1 MDFDKYI
8 KEDPEGVYNL
18 HFLNKDKLTVYEI
31 KQIFSVFGNVLGVN
45 VTKDETGFRFVKYGT
60 LDETIACIKGL
71 EDSSKIQLLLE
82 RSKMKDRKMNRKD
95 FNGENLSNNGGN
107 STHKI
112 FNENSGSNDI
122 LNISQ
127 NISQNSVYNHKLISN
142 VTKENSSVFDEKS
155 LRQTSKENNS
165 SVTMDYE
172 KYYRTTKGG
181 FSVHFANK
189 KGLCPEYIKDTFSS
203 YGTVVSIY
211 EGGGGPNGLKIISY
225 KTLDEVI
232 NCLKGLQNDS
242 QISLLPQKDKL
253 GSEAKATNQNSSNQW
268 QAAKME
274 DTSQQMFS
282 TDEQFD
288 SNSTHE
294 NNKQEK
300 LSEYRGKP
308 FYSSRNFDS
317 NKFQGNN
324 FLDTARNSGHDYKYN
339 VDEIKQNNAGFQT
352 FDEIYS
358 FSEQQNPINNE
369 DYNQVMRKKQEDT
382 KLYSLMKT
390 ETDSKIDKNRRF
402 GIHDQKMPMLVSNA
416 EMKSKEFD
424 VTPTLNKTTNSS
436 KIAYIPMQDIIV
448 ANIHQNYGVH
458 YILHLFEKFSPV
470 SATVVKTI
478 SKTNIRYCHIYFKT
492 VQDAV
497 AVEEE
502 FDNFD
507 LFGKN
512 LIVLRESRL
521 INEAYT

>member
-31 KQIFSVFGNVLGVN
+31 KQIFSIYGNVLGVN
-45 VTKDETGFRFVKYGT
+45 VTKDETGFRFIKYGS

-71 EDSSKIQLLLE
+71 QDSKIQLLLE
-82 RSKMKDRKMNRKD
+82 RSKIKDRKTNRKD
-95 FNGENLSNNGGN
+95 FNSENLSNNGGN

-112 FNENSGSNDI
+112 FNENNGSSDI
-122 LNISQ
+122 LNT
-127 NISQNSVYNHKLISN
+127 SQNSIYNHKFISN

-155 LRQTSKENNS
+155 SLFSRQTSKENNS

-172 KYYRTTKGG
+172 KYYRTTKDGG

-189 KGLCPEYIKDTFSS
+189 KGLSSEYIKDTFSS

-211 EGGGGPNGLKIISY
+211 EGGGSNGLKIINY

-274 DTSQQMFS
+274 DISQKMFS

-288 SNSTHE
+288 SNSTHHE
-294 NNKQEK
+294 DNKQEK

-339 VDEIKQNNAGFQT
+339 ADEIKQKNAGFQT
-352 FDEIYS
+352 FDETYS
-358 FSEQQNPINNE
+358 FPKQNPINNE

-382 KLYSLMKT
+382 KLYSSMKT

-402 GIHDQKMPMLVSNA
+402 GIHDQKMPILVSDA
-416 EMKSKEFD
+416 KMKPKEFD
-424 VTPTLNKTTNSS
+424 VTSTLNKTTNSS
-436 KIAYIPMQDIIV
+436 KIVYIPMQDIIV

-492 VQDAV
+492 VQDAI

-521 INEAYT
+521 INEAFT

>member
-8 KEDPEGVYNL
+8 KEEPEGVYNL

-31 KQIFSVFGNVLGVN
+31 RQIFSVFGNVLGVN
-45 VTKDETGFRFVKYGT
+45 VTKDETGFRFIKYGT

-71 EDSSKIQLLLE
+71 QDSSKIQLLLE
-82 RSKMKDRKMNRKD
+82 KSKMKDRKISNRKD

-112 FNENSGSNDI
+112 FKENNGSNNV
-122 LNISQ
+122 LNTSV
-127 NISQNSVYNHKLISN
+127 NSIYNHKFISN
-142 VTKENSSVFDEKS
+142 ITKENSSVFDEKS
-155 LRQTSKENNS
+155 SLSSKQISKENIS

-189 KGLCPEYIKDTFSS
+189 KGLSSEYIKDTFSS

-211 EGGGGPNGLKIISY
+211 EKGTPNGLKVISY

-274 DTSQQMFS
+274 DTSQKMFS

-288 SNSTHE
+288 SNSTHHE

-300 LSEYRGKP
+300 LLEYRGKP

-324 FLDTARNSGHDYKYN
+324 FLDIARNSGHDYKYN
-339 VDEIKQNNAGFQT
+339 ADEIKQKNTGSQT
-352 FDEIYS
+352 FDEIHLS
-358 FSEQQNPINNE
+358 SEHQNPINNE

-382 KLYSLMKT
+382 KLYPVMKT
-390 ETDSKIDKNRRF
+390 ETDNKIDKNRRF
-402 GIHDQKMPMLVSNA
+402 GIHDQQMPMLVSDA
-416 EMKSKEFD
+416 EMKLKEFD
-424 VTPTLNKTTNSS
+424 VISTLNKTRNSS
-436 KIAYIPMQDIIV
+436 KIVNIPMQDIIV

-458 YILHLFEKFSPV
+458 YILHLFEKFSPI

-507 LFGKN
+507 LSGKN

-521 INEAYT
+521 INDAYT